1 MAGFLLMSQIF
12 STLGAVAFFPI
23 VLNIFV
29 ITNSFESKGILII
42 TFLMLLG
49 NIYLLFWDWNKMKFI
64 VLPYP
69 GNYLQRPDGFSE
81 KPVWVYL
88 GLVLLVL
95 IIFSRVLWSEDSFKV
110 FSHIQEVIIQNQFK
124 NYPLTKLGWWLSQST
139 LFLSVWSR
147 FINGTVWEN

>member
-69 GNYLQRPDGFSE
+69 DNYLQRPDGFSE

-95 IIFSRVLWSEDSFKV
+95 IIFSRVL
-110 FSHIQEVIIQNQFK
+110 
-124 NYPLTKLGWWLSQST
+124 
-139 LFLSVWSR
+139 
-147 FINGTVWEN
+147 

>member
-69 GNYLQRPDGFSE
+69 DNYLQRPDGFSE

-88 GLVLLVL
+88 GLVLFVL
-95 IIFSRVLWSEDSFKV
+95 IIFSRVL
-110 FSHIQEVIIQNQFK
+110 
-124 NYPLTKLGWWLSQST
+124 
-139 LFLSVWSR
+139 
-147 FINGTVWEN
+147 